1 MIRNAI
7 ILDYGLPGLWLFKN
21 QPNSGVLGWCER
33 TCTSGLLLITEFI
46 NEDSP
51 FCLTCA
57 ISRAVIGPCL
67 RSAWFRGMLPED
79 VRAMSLYLRSE
90 TQYSLPRFRSAR
102 WNEWM
107 EIKSLDKQE
116 KGLNREI

>member
-1 MIRNAI
+1 
-7 ILDYGLPGLWLFKN
+7 
-21 QPNSGVLGWCER
+21 
-33 TCTSGLLLITEFI
+33 
-46 NEDSP
+46 
-51 FCLTCA
+51 
-57 ISRAVIGPCL
+57 
-67 RSAWFRGMLPED
+67 MLPED